1 VRDLLIAG
9 MDAGGM
15 VWHGRLSGEINMNER
30 AKETFH
36 VLVADD
42 SEDDR
47 LLLRTAMR
55 RAARMRIIAEVSNG
69 EEAIN
74 YLSRHGTEAHHAPLP
89 LPHLLLL
96 DLKMPVRDGFAVL
109 EWLRAQKFDDLTV
122 VALTGS
128 MQPDYIRRALDLGAD
143 FFQVKPRSQKDCVSM
158 VLALEER
165 LVNGLRVGLPWH
177 TTAHTAHA
185 HIGT

>member
-1 VRDLLIAG
+1 MRANGFAPVIFRCI
-9 MDAGGM
+9 
-15 VWHGRLSGEINMNER
+15 MNER
-30 AKETFH
+30 AKETFQ

-42 SEDDR
+42 SENDR
-47 LLLRTAMR
+47 FLLRTAMR
-55 RAARMRIIAEVSNG
+55 RAARLQIVAEVSNG

-74 YLSRHGTEAHHAPLP
+74 YLSRHSEGPHPAGHL

-96 DLKMPVRDGFAVL
+96 DLKMPVQDGFGVL
-109 EWLRAQKFDDLTV
+109 EWLRARRFDDLTV

-143 FFQVKPRSQKDCVSM
+143 FFQVKPRTHKDCVSM

-177 TTAHTAHA
+177 TAAHAAHA
-185 HIGT
+185 HV

>member
-1 VRDLLIAG
+1 MDVGGLIWHSRWI
-9 MDAGGM
+9 GGYM
-15 VWHGRLSGEINMNER
+15 SER
-30 AKETFH
+30 AKETFQ

-47 LLLRTAMR
+47 VLLRTAMR
-55 RAARMRIIAEVSNG
+55 RAARMQIIAEVSNG
-69 EEAIN
+69 DEVIA
-74 YLSRHGTEAHHAPLP
+74 YLSRHGGETRRSAPP

-96 DLKMPVRDGFAVL
+96 DLNLPGRDGFEVL
-109 EWLRAQKFDDLTV
+109 EWLRTRKLGGMTV

-165 LVNGLRVGLPWH
+165 LVNGLRTGLPFH
-177 TTAHTAHA
+177 TGAYVAHA
-185 HIGT
+185 HLGA

>member
-1 VRDLLIAG
+1 MRANGFAPAII
-9 MDAGGM
+9 
-15 VWHGRLSGEINMNER
+15 RCIMNER
-30 AKETFH
+30 AKETFQ

-42 SEDDR
+42 SENDR

-55 RAARMRIIAEVSNG
+55 RAARMQIVAEVSNG
-69 EEAIN
+69 DEAIA
-74 YLSRHGTEAHHAPLP
+74 YLSRHAGEGHHKALP

-96 DLKMPVRDGFAVL
+96 DLKMPGRDGFEVL
-109 EWLRAQKFDDLTV
+109 EWLQARKLDDLTV

-143 FFQVKPRSQKDCVSM
+143 FFQVKPRSHKDCVSM

-177 TTAHTAHA
+177 TSAHTAHA